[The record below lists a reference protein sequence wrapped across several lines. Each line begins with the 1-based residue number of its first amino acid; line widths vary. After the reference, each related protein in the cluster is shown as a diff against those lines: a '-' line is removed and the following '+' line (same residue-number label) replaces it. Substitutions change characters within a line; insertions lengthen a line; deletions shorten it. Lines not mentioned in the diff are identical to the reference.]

1 LAKLL
6 LVRHGETALNSS
18 QRYWGKTDVELGTK
32 GIRQAESLRDRL
44 ASEKIDCA
52 YSSQLKR
59 AITTAETV
67 VLSHNLNVVTSP
79 FLNEIDFGD
88 LEGLDFGEI
97 SNKYP
102 QVVNSWTQRDP
113 ELRYPQGESL
123 FQMEARV
130 GEFRNILAR
139 YVESETILIVA
150 HSGILRTL
158 ICQLLGLDMNF
169 RWSLQVDLASLSI
182 VETYPGKAILCR
194 LNDVSHLENGRE
206 G

>member
-1 LAKLL
+1 MAKLL

-18 QRYWGKTDVELGTK
+18 QRYWGKTDVELGK
-32 GIRQAESLRDRL
+32 RGIQQAESLRDRL
-44 ASEKIDCA
+44 ASEKIHFA

-59 AITTAETV
+59 SILTAETV
-67 VLSHNLNVVTSP
+67 VSSHNLDVVTSP

-97 SNKYP
+97 SDKYP
-102 QVVNSWTQRDP
+102 GVVNSWTQRDP
-113 ELRYPQGESL
+113 ELRYPRGESL

-130 GEFRNILAR
+130 GEFRNMLLK
-139 YVESETILIVA
+139 YVENETVLIVA
-150 HSGILRTL
+150 HSGVLRTM
-158 ICQLLGLDMNF
+158 ICQLLGLDVNY

-182 VETYPGKAILCR
+182 VETYPGKAILCL